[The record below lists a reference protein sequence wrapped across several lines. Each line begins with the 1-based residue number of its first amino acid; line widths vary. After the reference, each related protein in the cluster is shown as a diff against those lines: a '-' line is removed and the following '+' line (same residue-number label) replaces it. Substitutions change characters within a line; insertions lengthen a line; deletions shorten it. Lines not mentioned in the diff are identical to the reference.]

1 MKEKQRNTATLSAL
15 AALSGSALGGI
26 TPLISNYLIQRGLTK
41 RELLSREL
49 ADRQTLYA
57 DFIQFATKVYVT
69 ATTKQLDDVDDLIA
83 LYALV
88 SRIRLF
94 ASEPVI
100 GAAEQFAMRV
110 TKRYGE
116 ASLTM
121 EDLRNETLSPH
132 VDPLHDFSSLCRLE
146 MRAFLRNGKY

>member
-1 MKEKQRNTATLSAL
+1 MNAASLSAL
-15 AALSGSALGGI
+15 AALGGSALGGI

-41 RELLSREL
+41 RELLNREI

-57 DFIQFATKVYVT
+57 DFIQFATKVYVD
-69 ATTKQLDDVDDLIA
+69 ATTKNLDDTGDLVA

-100 GAAEQFAMRV
+100 SAAEQFAAKV
-110 TKRYGE
+110 TRRYGE
-116 ASLTM
+116 ASLSL
-121 EDLRNETLSPH
+121 EDLRNATIAPH
-132 VDPLHDFSSLCRLE
+132 VDPLHDFSTLCRQE
-146 MRAFLRNGKY
+146 MRSF

>member
-1 MKEKQRNTATLSAL
+1 MNTAALSAL
-15 AALSGSALGGI
+15 AALGGSALGGI
-26 TPLISNYLIQRGLTK
+26 TPLVSNYLIQRGLTR

-57 DFIQFATKVYVT
+57 EFIQFATKVYVS
-69 ATTKQLDDVDDLIA
+69 ASTKQLDDMDELIV

-94 ASEPVI
+94 ASTPVTE
-100 GAAEQFAMRV
+100 AAERFATLV

-116 ASLTM
+116 QDLSMQEFKAATLT
-121 EDLRNETLSPH
+121 PH
-132 VDPLHDFSSLCRLE
+132 VDPLNEFSSQCRDE
-146 MRAFLRNGKY
+146 IRAFLRKGAY

>member
-1 MKEKQRNTATLSAL
+1 MNTATLSAV

-26 TPLISNYLIQRGLTK
+26 TPLISNYLIQRGLTN

-57 DFIQFATKVYVT
+57 DFIQFATKVYVN
-69 ATTKQLDDVDDLIA
+69 ATTKDLDNVDDLIA

-88 SRIRLF
+88 SRMRLF

-100 GAAEQFAMRV
+100 GAAEQFATRV

-116 ASLTM
+116 PSLSIQ
-121 EDLRNETLSPH
+121 DLRNETLSPH
-132 VDPLHDFSSLCRLE
+132 VDPLNDFSSLCRQE
-146 MRAFLRNGKY
+146 MRSLLPKGSY

>member
-1 MKEKQRNTATLSAL
+1 MNTATLSAL
-15 AALSGSALGGI
+15 AALGGSALGGI

-41 RELLSREL
+41 RELLGREL
-49 ADRQTLYA
+49 AERQTLYA

-69 ATTKQLDDVDDLIA
+69 ATTKSLDDVDDLVA

-100 GAAEQFAMRV
+100 EAAEQFAARV

-116 ASLTM
+116 AALTM
-121 EDLRNETLSPH
+121 EDLRSATLAPH
-132 VDPLHDFSSLCRLE
+132 VDPLHDFSSLCRQE
-146 MRAFLRNGKY
+146 MRVFLSGGQYS

>member
-1 MKEKQRNTATLSAL
+1 MNAASLSAL
-15 AALSGSALGGI
+15 AALGGSALGGI

-41 RELLSREL
+41 RELLNREI

-57 DFIQFATKVYVT
+57 DFIQFATKVYVD
-69 ATTKQLDDVDDLIA
+69 ATTKNLDDTGDLVA

-100 GAAEQFAMRV
+100 SAAEQFAAKV
-110 TKRYGE
+110 TRRYGE
-116 ASLTM
+116 ASLSL
-121 EDLRNETLSPH
+121 EVLRNATIAPH
-132 VDPLHDFSSLCRLE
+132 VDPLHDFSTLCRQE
-146 MRAFLRNGKY
+146 MRSF